1 MIDKITIKGARQHN
15 LKNID
20 IELPK
25 NEFIVITGVSGSGK
39 SSLAFDTIYSEG
51 QRRYVESLSAYARQ
65 FIGQM
70 NKPEVDSIEGLSP
83 AISIEQKTTNR
94 NPRSTVGTIT
104 EVYDYLRL
112 LFAHIG
118 IAHCPICHTA
128 VEKQSVDE
136 IVESI
141 MSKFDEGSKIILL
154 SPVVKDKKGTHK
166 NIFLNLFKKG
176 FVRARVNGEVLYL
189 EDEIELDK
197 NKKHNIEVVVDRLV
211 LKKDDKDFESRL
223 TQSIEAAIELSN
235 GKLIVNDGKTDY
247 LYSENYSCPNHEDVS
262 IPELN
267 PRLFS
272 FNAPYGA
279 CPECKGLGKKLE
291 VDENK
296 LIENPD
302 LSIEDGGMYI
312 PGAMARKGY
321 SWEIFRAMAKAAK
334 IDLTKPVKDLTKKEL
349 DIIFYGYD
357 EKFKF
362 DYTGGEFDFH
372 GYKEYEGAVKNLER
386 RYYES
391 FSESQKEEIENRY
404 MVERICKVC
413 KGKRLKDEVLAVTVN
428 DKNIMEIC
436 DMSIKNSLDFFMNL
450 SLTEKQEKIAKEIL
464 KEIRERLTFM
474 TNVGLDY
481 LTLSRETK
489 TLSGG
494 ESQRIRLATQ
504 IGSGL
509 TGVLYVLDEP
519 SIGLHQKD
527 NDKLLATLNRL
538 KELGNTLI
546 VVEHDEDT
554 MMQADKILDIGPGAG
569 TFGGEIVAFGSPKEI
584 MKNKNS
590 VTGKFLSGKEEIE
603 IPKKRRK
610 WNKTLKLF
618 GAKGNNLKNID
629 VEFPL
634 GVMTVV
640 TGVSGSGKSTLV
652 NSTLYPI
659 LFNQLNKGKLYPLE
673 YDKIEGLEELEKV
686 INIDQ
691 TPIGR
696 TPRSNP
702 ATYTKLFDDIR
713 DIFAETQDAKLHGF
727 KKGRFSFNVKGGR
740 CEACQGAGIL
750 KIEMNFLPDVYV
762 ECEVCKGK
770 RYNKETLD
778 VYYKGKNIYDVLEM
792 SVLEAYDF
800 FKNIPTLER
809 KLKVLI
815 DVGLDYIKLG
825 QPATTLSG
833 GEAQRI
839 KLATELSKMSKGNT
853 VYILDEPTT
862 GLHFQ
867 DIKKLLEVLNR
878 LLEKGNTVIIIEHN
892 LDVIKTADHII
903 DIGVDGG
910 ENGGTVVAVGT
921 PEEIAKSK
929 KSYTGKYIA
938 KILKKKK

>member
-136 IVESI
+136 IVENI

-235 GKLIVNDGKTDY
+235 GKLIVNDGKSDY

-362 DYTGGEFDFH
+362 DYTGGDFDFH

-391 FSESQKEEIENRY
+391 FSEAQKEEIENRY

-450 SLTEKQEKIAKEIL
+450 NLTEKQEKIAKEIL